1 MAEGLETL
9 KSLIDEM
16 LSTVNMDEIRYSRN
30 DLKKILEN
38 IWDNTFEKEVGLRL
52 FLQQIAEGEGFKLD
66 RRLKKYGC
74 CANVVRGER

>member
-38 IWDNTFEKEVGLRL
+38 IWDNTFEKEVGMRL

-66 RRLKKYGC
+66 RRLKKYG
-74 CANVVRGER
+74 ERKN

>member
-1 MAEGLETL
+1 MTEGLETL

-66 RRLKKYGC
+66 RRLKKYG
-74 CANVVRGER
+74 ERRTDRR

>member
-1 MAEGLETL
+1 MTEGLETL

-16 LSTVNMDEIRYSRN
+16 LATVNMDEIRYSRN

-52 FLQQIAEGEGFKLD
+52 FLQQIAEAEGFKLD
-66 RRLKKYGC
+66 RRLKKYGESSR
-74 CANVVRGER
+74 ANKSI